1 MDDIVAIAP
10 GIGPVIVVF
19 KALAL
24 PKTHDIEPMLRPAF
38 PVSRRSEQTIHDFGP
53 SLRRLIGDKGVHLG
67 GGGRQARHVQR
78 RATQ

>member
-38 PVSRRSEQTIHDFGP
+38 PVSRRGKQPIHYLGP
-53 SLRRLIGDKGVHLG
+53 SLRRLICDKGIHLG
-67 GGGRQARHVQR
+67 GRGR
-78 RATQ
+78 